1 MTTTTDILLERIE
14 NIEKSVKNIEQII
27 NQLTQEYNKDT
38 HLNNFIRSN

>member
-1 MTTTTDILLERIE
+1 MTTTTEILLERIE

-38 HLNNFIRSN
+38 KLNNFMRSN